1 MLQHTSCIMDNEWSH
16 VLDALRAIN
25 AEWGQQIDLHQEYL
39 SNLFEQFGDE
49 DMLLIIEDMM
59 QHLDAHI
66 CANPLSFS
74 APDFHETVR
83 DVLHEYFEGTQA
95 FEFSATMD
103 LEADA
108 LCRFCEAQYFKWIV
122 PARECGSTFIRK
134 PPNVAVIDA
143 KLAHIR
149 AKPQPDQR
157 TPDWYKFRHNLLTAS
172 NAWKAFESEA
182 CKNQLIYEK
191 CKPLKVHEEKE
202 YVNTSS
208 TLHWGQKYEPV
219 SRMIYEHMYKTKVA
233 DFGCLQH
240 DAHAFLGASPDGI
253 NVDPASPLYG
263 RMVEIKNIVNRDIT
277 GIPKKEYWI
286 QMQLQMEVADL
297 NECDF
302 LETQFSEE
310 GEDGYGNENDNNENN
325 DALLTGTIIYFM
337 KNGKPHYEYEPIECP
352 RSVSEAWFNE
362 AMERNQAH
370 MWMKTIHWRL
380 EKMSC
385 VLVLRNKLWF
395 QHAIGVLDGLWQTI
409 VQERSNPQGY
419 EHRAPK
425 RRITAASSTLTPNT
439 QTTASSAS
447 FMQAWLS
454 TASPNPIERKCL
466 IDMSSLE

>member
-1 MLQHTSCIMDNEWSH
+1 MDNEWSH
-16 VLDALRAIN
+16 ALDALRATN
-25 AEWGQQIDLHQEYL
+25 AEWDQQIDLHQEYL

-49 DMLLIIEDMM
+49 DMLMTIEDMM
-59 QHLDAHI
+59 QHLDAYI

-95 FEFSATMD
+95 FEFSAAMD

-108 LCRFCEAQYFKWIV
+108 LCRFCEAMYFKYIN

-134 PPNVAVIDA
+134 PPNVAVIDK

-157 TPDWYKFRHNLLTAS
+157 TSDWYKFRHNLLTAS
-172 NAWKAFESEA
+172 NAWKAFESQA
-182 CKNQLIYEK
+182 CINQLVYEK
-191 CKPLKVHEEKE
+191 CKPLQLGSTPEKE

-208 TLHWGQKYEPV
+208 PMHWGQKYEPV
-219 SRMIYEHMYKTKVA
+219 SRMVYEHMYKTKVA

-240 DAHAFLGASPDGI
+240 DTHAFLGASPDGI
-253 NVDPASPLYG
+253 NVDPASQRYG
-263 RMVEIKNIVNRDIT
+263 RMLEIKNIVNRDIT

-286 QMQLQMEVADL
+286 QMQLQMETADL

-310 GEDGYGNENDNNENN
+310 GEEGGEGGEDKSTDS
-325 DALLTGTIIYFM
+325 LLTGIIINFI
-337 KNGKPHYEYEPIECP
+337 KDGKPHYEYEPIACT
-352 RSVSEAWFNE
+352 RSESEAWFNE

-425 RRITAASSTLTPNT
+425 RRTNPNPNPNT

-447 FMQAWLS
+447 LMQAWLS
-454 TASPNPIERKCL
+454 TANPIERKCL